1 MSTIRKP
8 LDLTHDVPKNVILPL
23 VPKVK
28 YLNCDKRT
36 EMSVYARFMRHLR
49 LVPNSAFDIKILSS
63 IQFTADMLNLGDD
76 YVAKILV
83 DCGLRAPRKSF
94 PASFLRFADQHFTR
108 EEWDLEYASKPLFD
122 LRNFWLSCGER
133 QNEDVDQKTHKSL
146 LEFEL
151 TY

>member
-1 MSTIRKP
+1 MNTIRKP
-8 LDLTHDVPKNVILPL
+8 LDLTYDVPKNVILPL
-23 VPKVK
+23 APKVK

-108 EEWDLEYASKPLFD
+108 EEWDLEYASKPLFN
-122 LRNFWLSCGER
+122 LRNFWLDCDER
-133 QNEDVDQKTHKSL
+133 ASEDTSQNAQQSIYEY
-146 LEFEL
+146 EL
-151 TY
+151 IY

>member
-1 MSTIRKP
+1 MNSP
-8 LDLTHDVPKNVILPL
+8 LDLTHDVPKNVVLPL
-23 VPKVK
+23 VPSVRPTSVD
-28 YLNCDKRT
+28 CRI

-63 IQFTADMLNLGDD
+63 IQFTADMLNLADD

-108 EEWDLEYASKPLFD
+108 EEWNLDYPNNPLFD
-122 LRNFWLSCGER
+122 LRNFWLDCDKPQAGEAS
-133 QNEDVDQKTHKSL
+133 EEAQKSTY
-146 LEFEL
+146 EYEL
-151 TY
+151 SY